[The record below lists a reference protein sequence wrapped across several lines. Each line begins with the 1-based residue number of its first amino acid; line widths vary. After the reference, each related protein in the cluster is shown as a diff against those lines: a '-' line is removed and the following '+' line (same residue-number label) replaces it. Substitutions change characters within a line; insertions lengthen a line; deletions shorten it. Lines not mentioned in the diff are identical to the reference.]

1 MAEKTFTIPVKMQ
14 IILTEED
21 IDDIMCAAL
30 EGGICY
36 WACEAEVLGAYF
48 GTYASEQIA
57 RGGTLLIHDAESDDC
72 WDLTLEKF
80 LEGVKLWYKECWA
93 GNAIRPDGTVDTCQ
107 IDGAGADQI
116 VQYAL
121 FGDLVFG

>member
-1 MAEKTFTIPVKMQ
+1 MSENVFQVPINSTILLKQ
-14 IILTEED
+14 ED

-36 WACEAEVLGAYF
+36 WCGEAEVLGAYF

-80 LEGVKLWYKECWA
+80 LEGVKLWYTSGMA
-93 GNAIRPDGTVDTCQ
+93 GNAVRGDGTVDTYE
-107 IDGAGADQI
+107 IDGAAADAI
-116 VQYAL
+116 VQLAL
-121 FGDLVFG
+121 FGEIVFG

>member
-30 EGGICY
+30 EGGVNY
-36 WACEAEVLGAYF
+36 WCGEAEVLGAYF
-48 GTYASEQIA
+48 GMYASEQIA
-57 RGGTLLIHDAESDDC
+57 RGGTLLLHDAESDDC

-80 LEGVKLWYKECWA
+80 LEGVKLWYTSGMA
-93 GNAIRPDGTVDTCQ
+93 GNAVRGDGTVDTCE
-107 IDGAGADQI
+107 IDGDGADAI
-116 VQYAL
+116 VQLAL
-121 FGDLVFG
+121 FGELVFG

>member
-1 MAEKTFTIPVKMQ
+1 MAEKTFTIPVNFA
-14 IILTEED
+14 IRLTEED
-21 IDDIMCAAL
+21 IDDIMCSAL

-80 LEGVKLWYKECWA
+80 LEGVKLWYTTGMA
-93 GNAIRPDGTVDTCQ
+93 GNAIHADGTLDTYD
-107 IDGAGADQI
+107 IDGAAADTI
-116 VQYAL
+116 VQLAL
-121 FGDLVFG
+121 FGELVFG